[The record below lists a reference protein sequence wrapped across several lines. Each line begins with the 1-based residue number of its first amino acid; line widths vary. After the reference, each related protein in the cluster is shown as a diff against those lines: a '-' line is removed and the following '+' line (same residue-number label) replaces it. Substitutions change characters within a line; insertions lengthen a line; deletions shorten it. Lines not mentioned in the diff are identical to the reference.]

1 MSPIGARE
9 ARVWAKAIR
18 RLACR
23 GGVKRISGL
32 FYDETWRAQDISE
45 ERDPRHHDVPRAH
58 KEEDGDGH
66 RRGLHAQDA
75 GQDSYG
81 FGG

>member
-18 RLACR
+18 RLARR
-23 GGVKRISGL
+23 GGVKRISDL

-58 KEEDGDGH
+58 EEEDSDGH
-66 RRGLHAQDA
+66 GRGLRAQEA
-75 GQDSYG
+75 G
-81 FGG
+81 